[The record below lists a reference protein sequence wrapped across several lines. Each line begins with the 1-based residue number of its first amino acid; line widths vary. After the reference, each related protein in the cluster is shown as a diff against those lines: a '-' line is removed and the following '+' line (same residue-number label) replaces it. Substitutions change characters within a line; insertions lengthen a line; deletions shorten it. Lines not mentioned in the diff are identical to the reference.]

1 MIGYFPKPFRDEIFS
16 SLEGRFHS
24 HTLSRS
30 LSQTKTSLF
39 GIREVNTSLYFPVR
53 LGNFIENVNHT
64 YSFDFDALTNSQTLW
79 PYFSNFIKKEKHA
92 QILKIMKHGGSTR
105 IASLIGIN
113 GSGFFLP
120 ETPKYCPLCNEE
132 SLNRNGELYWH
143 RTHQIPSITVCP
155 THNCFLEEYSSL
167 DEIIPKMPIFVP
179 SIETCPVT
187 NPRMNVNSRIFEVS
201 KFMVDILEGRAIFN
215 FDYRGQA
222 KDLGYFKRNAIDQI
236 QLKNDALAFFGDE
249 AVNFFFQSEGLKKP
263 NFVTQQL
270 INESHKILNPTR
282 HVLIQY
288 FFRSVDPQP
297 KQEIPFRNLLE
308 KHTHTCKNPVCSS
321 FQNQV
326 TDRLNILYDRKSR
339 TTIGYIKCLCGMIY
353 THSYKAIGDE
363 NREVTR
369 IKTYGYLWDSKF
381 IELYHAKVPAISLAK
396 KLGIATLAIK
406 HHAKRLRLLADD
418 VDNSAKVLQER
429 KLKER
434 LKLKEEMFQ
443 EKVKLNRGIFQKF
456 YDDHPG
462 IPLRKRGMEIAN
474 VYDWLMT
481 NDRAWIDS
489 NYPKVKIKRNQKS
502 ERKISMLDEEYLEK
516 LRLAHRELLVE
527 NSPKRISKERI
538 LKRANIK
545 IRHLDLPKCKKLLDL
560 NQESIEKCQIRRLGI
575 IANKLSSQGGKI
587 TAGRLLF
594 DSHIWKRT
602 DRLISMAQELALNR

>member
-1 MIGYFPKPFRDEIFS
+1 MIGYFPKPFLDEIFS

-30 LSQTKTSLF
+30 LSQTKTFLF

-53 LGNFIENVNHT
+53 LGSFIENVNHIN
-64 YSFDFDALTNSQTLW
+64 SFDFDGLISNQTLW
-79 PYFSNFIKKEKHA
+79 PYFSNFIKKEKHT
-92 QILKIMKHGGSTR
+92 QILKIMKQGGSTR

-113 GSGFFLP
+113 GSGFFLS

-132 SLNRNGELYWH
+132 SLKRNGELYWH
-143 RTHQIPSITVCP
+143 RTHQIPNITVCS
-155 THNCFLEEYSSL
+155 THNCFLEEYFPS
-167 DEIIPKMPIFVP
+167 DEVIPKTPIFIP
-179 SIETCPVT
+179 SKENCPVT
-187 NPRMNVNSRIFEVS
+187 IPRMNVNDRIFEVA
-201 KFMVDILEGRAIFN
+201 KFMVDILEGRTSLN

-236 QLKNDALAFFGDE
+236 QLKNDALAFFGDG
-249 AVNFFFQSEGLKKP
+249 ALKFFFKSEGLKNP
-263 NFVTQQL
+263 IFVTRQL

-288 FFRSVDPQP
+288 FFRSIGPQP
-297 KQEIPFRNLLE
+297 KQEIPFQNLIE
-308 KHTHTCKNPVCSS
+308 RHTHTCKNPVCSS
-321 FQNQV
+321 YQNQITERV
-326 TDRLNILYDRKSR
+326 DILYNRKSR

-353 THSYKAIGDE
+353 THSYKAIGDK
-363 NREVTR
+363 NREIIR
-369 IKTYGYLWDSKF
+369 IKRYGYLWDSKF
-381 IELYHAKVPAISLAK
+381 IELYRAKVPAITLAK
-396 KLGIATLAIK
+396 KLGIAMLAID
-406 HHAKRLRLLADD
+406 HHAKRLRLLADG
-418 VDNSAKVLQER
+418 VDNSDKVLQEL

-434 LKLKEEMFQ
+434 LKLREEIFQ
-443 EKVKLNRGIFQKF
+443 EKMKLKREIFQKF
-456 YDDHPG
+456 YEDHPG
-462 IPLRKRGMEIAN
+462 IPFRKRKMEITK

-502 ERKISMLDEEYLEK
+502 DRRISMLDEGYLEK

-538 LKRANIK
+538 LNRANIK
-545 IRHLDLPKCKKLLDL
+545 IRHLDLPKCRSFLDL
-560 NQESIEKCQIRRLGI
+560 NQESIEACQIRRLGI
-575 IANKLSSQGGKI
+575 TANKLSSQGEKI

-602 DRLISMAQELALNR
+602 DRLITMAQELALN